1 MDELNPEDAAIF
13 AAFNAR
19 TRDDLAGMSPEG
31 RAFLASPMPPQGTP
45 PPPEQSFLGKTG
57 SAIASS
63 AGAVADWV
71 TGENVEFPELQ
82 GKGDLPGATAADKA
96 AYQLLVSTTLDDYKL
111 ETGIKNIFPDA
122 ATKYDKFGNLLVT
135 LDDKDAEGNVVGSS
149 TFYPN
154 ARGLDLPTTMQ
165 IAGGIGLAAP
175 VKKAIA
181 TVATPRLTQGYLGAS
196 ATAATE
202 GALMEG
208 ASKAI
213 TGLPYDWSV
222 PAAAGIFGPTFLGL
236 GSLFGKSAG
245 YVMKKYRD
253 NPASVLN
260 PDGSFTEET
269 ANYIRG
275 KGLNPDDIQTN
286 LYASWRD
293 LVDQGFI
300 PEEAVTRASTQALPF
315 EVKLTT
321 GQQRSDQGQMLWEDM
336 IAKGV
341 GDTTATAILRQFYDA
356 QISAVEAN
364 MKALGTRMGAGTRGE
379 SAEVA
384 QRSLRGQ
391 RDQARAAANLK
402 YDEARAAQ
410 QAFLDPTSATT
421 FADVT
426 LVQALESFSP
436 ITTPKTFRLVEELRE
451 GLQNGMDVGQ
461 IQIRRQQLTNAA
473 KEMGPEG
480 AAAKAAVDS
489 LDGYLD
495 EVVTSNLFNIDRMT
509 GQVTEGLG
517 ADNQVR
523 AKESI
528 RLWKDAISTWSGFK
542 QKWETKG
549 ILNDLT
555 EKQMRDGELQFKVA
569 PEDAANYIFGVNFLG
584 LQSKRN
590 ITRDVQVLKDQLNV
604 FEWNQLRG
612 EVVTKL
618 LDGTLTN
625 ASEANQRQVSGVL
638 STEWAK
644 VRSSNRGLIDTLFSR
659 EEQGMISSLAN
670 VTGRIANRTQ
680 NRSNSGA
687 VIGRMAGAIYGTLGL
702 PVPVAVLEP
711 LITRTVGP
719 LYRAG
724 KAQMSTSGTAT
735 AASVRPIIIGGA
747 SSAALDPENLET
759 FREVTSDIIE
769 EIPVVD
775 ALAPV
780 IAPPPQASVSSEML
794 RRIPPAPSTRGVP
807 GLGEPANDVAA
818 TPAMTPPPSAVA
830 QGPSQSSE
838 MMARL
843 FPFDMA

>member
-31 RAFLASPMPPQGTP
+31 RAFLSSPMPPQGTL

-57 SAIASS
+57 SAIASG

-71 TGENVEFPELQ
+71 TGENVDYPELPV
-82 GKGDLPGATAADKA
+82 GAAPMSATASQKA
-96 AYQLLVSTTLDDYKL
+96 AYLTLIGTTLDDYKL
-111 ETGIKNIFPDA
+111 EVGIKEIFPEA
-122 ATKYDKFGNLLVT
+122 MTSYDSQGNLLVSMDNK
-135 LDDKDAEGNVVGSS
+135 DDEGNSLGVS

-154 ARGLDLPTTMQ
+154 PRGLDLPTTMQ
-165 IAGGIGLAAP
+165 IAGGIGIAAP
-175 VKKAIA
+175 VKKGIAAIA
-181 TVATPRLTQGYLGAS
+181 GPRLTQGYLGAS

-260 PDGSFTEET
+260 PDGSFTEAT

-300 PEEAVTRASTQALPF
+300 PEEAVTRASVQGLPF

-321 GQQRSDQGQMLWEDM
+321 GQQQGNQGQMLWEDM

-341 GDTTATAILRQFYDA
+341 GDTTATAILKQFYDA

-364 MKALGTRMGAGTRGE
+364 MKALGTSMGAGTRGE
-379 SAEVA
+379 AAEVA

-391 RDQARAAANLK
+391 RDQARGAANLK
-402 YDEARAAQ
+402 YDKARAAQ
-410 QAFLDPTSATT
+410 QAFLDPTSAVT

-426 LVQALESFSP
+426 LVKALESFSP
-436 ITTPKTFRLVEELRE
+436 ITTPKTFSLVDELRE

-480 AAAKAAVDS
+480 AAAKAALDS

-495 EVVTSNLFNIDRMT
+495 EVVTSNLFNINRMT

-517 ADNQVR
+517 ANDQVLAAR
-523 AKESI
+523 ESI
-528 RLWKDAISTWSGFK
+528 RLWKDAINTWSGFK

-549 ILNDLT
+549 VLNDLT

-604 FEWNQLRG
+604 FEWNNLRG

-625 ASEANQRQVSGVL
+625 ASEASQREISGTL
-638 STEWAK
+638 STQWAK
-644 VRSSNRGLIDTLFSR
+644 VRNSNKGLIDTLFSR

-687 VIGRMAGAIYGTLGL
+687 AIGRMAGAIYGTLGL

-724 KAQMSTSGTAT
+724 KAQMSTSGAPTPP
-735 AASVRPIIIGGA
+735 SVRPIIIGGA
-747 SSAALDPENLET
+747 SSVALDPENVDTLQ
-759 FREVTSDIIE
+759 EVTSDIIE

-780 IAPPPQASVSSEML
+780 IAPPPQASRRQPAAVPTKFSVSD
-794 RRIPPAPSTRGVP
+794 
-807 GLGEPANDVAA
+807 PANAAA
-818 TPAMTPPPSAVA
+818 TPDMAPPPRAVA
-830 QGPSQSSE
+830 QGPSESSE

>member
-1 MDELNPEDAAIF
+1 MDEVLSPEDQAIF
-13 AAFNAR
+13 SAFSSGA
-19 TRDDLAGMSPEG
+19 RDDLMGMSLEG
-31 RAFLASPMPPQGTP
+31 LDIVS

-57 SAIASS
+57 SAIASG

-71 TGENVEFPELQ
+71 TGENVDYPELPV
-82 GKGDLPGATAADKA
+82 GAAPMSATASQKA
-96 AYQLLVSTTLDDYKL
+96 AYLTLIGTTLDDYKL
-111 ETGIKNIFPDA
+111 EVGIKEIFPEA
-122 ATKYDKFGNLLVT
+122 MTSYDSQGNLLVSMDNK
-135 LDDKDAEGNVVGSS
+135 DDEGNSLGVS

-154 ARGLDLPTTMQ
+154 PRGLDLPTTMQ
-165 IAGGIGLAAP
+165 IAGGIGIAAP
-175 VKKAIA
+175 VKKGIAAIA
-181 TVATPRLTQGYLGAS
+181 GPRLTQGYLGAS

-260 PDGSFTEET
+260 PDGSFTEAT
-269 ANYIRG
+269 ANYIQG

-300 PEEAVTRASTQALPF
+300 PEEAVTRASAQGLPF

-321 GQQRSDQGQMLWEDM
+321 GQQQSDQGQMLWEDM

-341 GDTTATAILRQFYDA
+341 GDTTATAILKQFYEA
-356 QISAVEAN
+356 QISAVESN
-364 MKALGTRMGAGTRGE
+364 MKALGTSMGAGTRGE
-379 SAEVA
+379 AAEVA

-391 RDQARAAANLK
+391 RDQARGAANLK
-402 YDEARAAQ
+402 YDKARAAQ
-410 QAFLDPTSATT
+410 QAFLDPTSAVT

-426 LVQALESFSP
+426 LVKALESFSP
-436 ITTPKTFRLVEELRE
+436 ITTPKTFSLVDELRE

-480 AAAKAAVDS
+480 AAAKAALDS

-517 ADNQVR
+517 ANDQVLAAR
-523 AKESI
+523 ESI
-528 RLWKDAISTWSGFK
+528 RLWKDAINTWSGFK

-549 ILNDLT
+549 VLNDLT

-604 FEWNQLRG
+604 FEWNNLRG

-625 ASEANQRQVSGVL
+625 ASEASQREISGTL
-638 STEWAK
+638 STQWAK
-644 VRSSNRGLIDTLFSR
+644 VRNSNKGLIDTLFSR

-687 VIGRMAGAIYGTLGL
+687 AIGRMAGAIYGTLGL

-724 KAQMSTSGTAT
+724 RAQMSTSGAPTPP
-735 AASVRPIIIGGA
+735 SVRPIIIGGA
-747 SSAALDPENLET
+747 SSVALDPENVDTLQ
-759 FREVTSDIIE
+759 EVTSDIIE
-769 EIPVVD
+769 EIPVVGP
-775 ALAPV
+775 AVAP
-780 IAPPPQASVSSEML
+780 IINPPPQASRRQPAAVPTKFSVSD
-794 RRIPPAPSTRGVP
+794 
-807 GLGEPANDVAA
+807 PANAAA
-818 TPAMTPPPSAVA
+818 TPDMAPPPSAVA
-830 QGPSQSSE
+830 QGPSESSE

-843 FPFDMA
+843 FPMDMV

>member
-1 MDELNPEDAAIF
+1 MDEVLSPEDQAIF
-13 AAFNAR
+13 SAFSSGA
-19 TRDDLAGMSPEG
+19 RDDLMGMSLEG
-31 RAFLASPMPPQGTP
+31 LDIVS

-57 SAIASS
+57 SAIASG

-71 TGENVEFPELQ
+71 TGENVDYPELPV
-82 GKGDLPGATAADKA
+82 GAAPMSATASQKA
-96 AYQLLVSTTLDDYKL
+96 AYLTLIGTTLDDYKL
-111 ETGIKNIFPDA
+111 EVGIKEIFPEA
-122 ATKYDKFGNLLVT
+122 MTSYDSQGNLLVSMDNK
-135 LDDKDAEGNVVGSS
+135 DDEGNSLGVS

-154 ARGLDLPTTMQ
+154 PRGLDLPTTMQ
-165 IAGGIGLAAP
+165 IAGGIGIAAP
-175 VKKAIA
+175 VKKGIAAIA
-181 TVATPRLTQGYLGAS
+181 GPRLTQGYLGAS

-260 PDGSFTEET
+260 PDGSFTEAT
-269 ANYIRG
+269 ANYIQG

-300 PEEAVTRASTQALPF
+300 PEEAVTRASAQGLPF

-321 GQQRSDQGQMLWEDM
+321 GQQQSDQGQMLWEDM

-341 GDTTATAILRQFYDA
+341 GDTTATAILKQFYEA
-356 QISAVEAN
+356 QISAVESN
-364 MKALGTRMGAGTRGE
+364 MKALGTSMGAGTRGE
-379 SAEVA
+379 AAEVA

-391 RDQARAAANLK
+391 RDQARGAANLK
-402 YDEARAAQ
+402 YDKARAAQ
-410 QAFLDPTSATT
+410 QAFLDPTSAVT

-426 LVQALESFSP
+426 LVKALESFSP
-436 ITTPKTFRLVEELRE
+436 ITTPKTFSLVDELRE

-480 AAAKAAVDS
+480 AAAKAALDS

-517 ADNQVR
+517 ANDQVLAAR
-523 AKESI
+523 ESI
-528 RLWKDAISTWSGFK
+528 RLWKDAINTWSGFK

-549 ILNDLT
+549 VLNDLT

-604 FEWNQLRG
+604 FEWNNLRG

-625 ASEANQRQVSGVL
+625 ASEASQREISGTL
-638 STEWAK
+638 STQWAK
-644 VRSSNRGLIDTLFSR
+644 VRNSNKGLIDTLFSR

-687 VIGRMAGAIYGTLGL
+687 AIGRMAGAIYGTLGL

-724 KAQMSTSGTAT
+724 RAQMSTSGAPTPP
-735 AASVRPIIIGGA
+735 SVRPIIIGGA
-747 SSAALDPENLET
+747 SSVALDPENVDTLQ
-759 FREVTSDIIE
+759 EVTSDIIE
-769 EIPVVD
+769 EIPVVGP
-775 ALAPV
+775 AVAP
-780 IAPPPQASVSSEML
+780 IINPPPQASRRQPAAVPTKFSVSD
-794 RRIPPAPSTRGVP
+794 
-807 GLGEPANDVAA
+807 PANAAA
-818 TPAMTPPPSAVA
+818 TPDMAPPPSAVA
-830 QGPSQSSE
+830 QGPSESSE

>member
-19 TRDDLAGMSPEG
+19 TRDDLVGMSQEG
-31 RAFLASPMPPQGTP
+31 RDFLASPMPQQEIP

-57 SAIASS
+57 SAIASG

-71 TGENVEFPELQ
+71 TGENVEFPEL
-82 GKGDLPGATAADKA
+82 GAGNLPESATAADMA

-122 ATKYDKFGNLLVT
+122 GTKYDKFGNLLVT

-165 IAGGIGLAAP
+165 IAGGIGLVAP

-245 YVMKKYRD
+245 YVMKKYRE

-260 PDGSFTEET
+260 PDGSFTEAT

-275 KGLNPDDIQTN
+275 KGLDPDDIQTN

-300 PEEAVTRASTQALPF
+300 PEEAVTRASAQGLPF

-321 GQQRSDQGQMLWEDM
+321 GQIKKDKGQMGWEDM
-336 IAKGV
+336 VSKGV
-341 GDTTATAILRQFYDA
+341 GEAHATRILNQFYNA
-356 QISAVEAN
+356 QIAAVEAN

-379 SAEVA
+379 AAEVA

-391 RDQARAAANLK
+391 RDQTRAAANLK
-402 YDEARAAQ
+402 YDEARAAR

-426 LVQALESFSP
+426 LVKALESFSP
-436 ITTPKTFRLVEELRE
+436 ITTPKTFRLVDELRE
-451 GLQNGMDVGQ
+451 GMQNGMDVGQ

-480 AAAKAAVDS
+480 AAAKAALDS

-495 EVVTSNLFNIDRMT
+495 KVVTSNLFNIDRMT

-517 ADNQVR
+517 AENQAL

-549 ILNDLT
+549 VLNDLT
-555 EKQMRDGELQFKVA
+555 EKQMRDGERQFKVA

-584 LQSKRN
+584 LQSKKN

-604 FEWNQLRG
+604 FEWNNLRG

-625 ASEANQRQVSGVL
+625 ASEASQREISGTL

-644 VRSSNRGLIDTLFSR
+644 VRNSNKGLIDTLFSR

-687 VIGRMAGAIYGTLGL
+687 AIGRMAGAIYGTLGL

-719 LYRAG
+719 FYRAG
-724 KAQMSTSGTAT
+724 KAQMSTSGAPTPP
-735 AASVRPIIIGGA
+735 SVRPIIIGGA

-780 IAPPPQASVSSEML
+780 IAPPPQASRRQPAAVPTKWSVSD
-794 RRIPPAPSTRGVP
+794 
-807 GLGEPANDVAA
+807 PANTAA
-818 TPAMTPPPSAVA
+818 TPDMAPPPSAVA
-830 QGPSQSSE
+830 QGPSESSE

-843 FPFDMA
+843 FPMDMV

>member
-1 MDELNPEDAAIF
+1 MDEVLSPEDQAIF
-13 AAFNAR
+13 SAFSSGA
-19 TRDDLAGMSPEG
+19 RDDLMGMSPEG
-31 RAFLASPMPPQGTP
+31 LDIVS

-57 SAIASS
+57 SAIASG

-71 TGENVEFPELQ
+71 TGENVDYPELPV
-82 GKGDLPGATAADKA
+82 GAAPMSATASQKA
-96 AYQLLVSTTLDDYKL
+96 AYLTLIGTTLDDYKL
-111 ETGIKNIFPDA
+111 EVGIKEIFPEA
-122 ATKYDKFGNLLVT
+122 MTSYDSQGNLLVSMDNK
-135 LDDKDAEGNVVGSS
+135 DDEGNSLGVS

-154 ARGLDLPTTMQ
+154 PRGLDLPTTMQ
-165 IAGGIGLAAP
+165 IAGGIGIAAP
-175 VKKAIA
+175 VKKGIAAIA
-181 TVATPRLTQGYLGAS
+181 GPRLTQGYLGAS

-260 PDGSFTEET
+260 PDGSFTEAT

-300 PEEAVTRASTQALPF
+300 PEEAVTRASAQGLPF

-321 GQQRSDQGQMLWEDM
+321 GQQQSDQGQMLWEDM

-341 GDTTATAILRQFYDA
+341 GDTTATAILKQFYEA
-356 QISAVEAN
+356 QISAVESN
-364 MKALGTRMGAGTRGE
+364 MKALGTSMGAGTRGE
-379 SAEVA
+379 AAEVA

-391 RDQARAAANLK
+391 RDQARGAANLK
-402 YDEARAAQ
+402 YDKARAAQ
-410 QAFLDPTSATT
+410 QAFLDPTSAVT

-426 LVQALESFSP
+426 LVKALESFSP
-436 ITTPKTFRLVEELRE
+436 ITTPKTFSLVDELRE

-480 AAAKAAVDS
+480 AAAKAALDS

-517 ADNQVR
+517 ANDQVLAAR
-523 AKESI
+523 ESI
-528 RLWKDAISTWSGFK
+528 RLWKDAINTWSGFK

-549 ILNDLT
+549 VLNDLT

-604 FEWNQLRG
+604 FEWNNLRG

-625 ASEANQRQVSGVL
+625 ASEASQREISGTL
-638 STEWAK
+638 STQWAK
-644 VRSSNRGLIDTLFSR
+644 VRNSNKGLIDTLFSR

-687 VIGRMAGAIYGTLGL
+687 AIGRMAGAIYGTLGL

-724 KAQMSTSGTAT
+724 RAQMSTSGAPTPP
-735 AASVRPIIIGGA
+735 SVRPIIIGGA
-747 SSAALDPENLET
+747 SSVALDPENVDTLQ
-759 FREVTSDIIE
+759 EVTSDIIE
-769 EIPVVD
+769 EIPVVGP
-775 ALAPV
+775 AVAP
-780 IAPPPQASVSSEML
+780 IINPPPQASRRQPAAVPTKFSVSD
-794 RRIPPAPSTRGVP
+794 
-807 GLGEPANDVAA
+807 PANAAA
-818 TPAMTPPPSAVA
+818 TPDAAPPPSAVA
-830 QGPSQSSE
+830 QGPSESSE

>member
-1 MDELNPEDAAIF
+1 MDEVLSPEDQAIF
-13 AAFNAR
+13 SAFSSGA
-19 TRDDLAGMSPEG
+19 RDDLMGMSPEG
-31 RAFLASPMPPQGTP
+31 LDIVS

-57 SAIASS
+57 SAIASG

-71 TGENVEFPELQ
+71 TGENVEFPEL
-82 GKGDLPGATAADKA
+82 GAGNLPESATAADMA

-122 ATKYDKFGNLLVT
+122 GTKYDKFGNLLVT
-135 LDDKDAEGNVVGSS
+135 LDDKDAEARNVVGSS

-165 IAGGIGLAAP
+165 IAGGIGLATP

-260 PDGSFTEET
+260 PDGSFTEAT

-300 PEEAVTRASTQALPF
+300 PEEAVTRASAQGLPF

-321 GQQRSDQGQMLWEDM
+321 GQQQGNQGQMLWEDM

-341 GDTTATAILRQFYDA
+341 GDTTATAILKQFYDA

-364 MKALGTRMGAGTRGE
+364 MKALGTSMGAGTRGE
-379 SAEVA
+379 AAEVA

-391 RDQARAAANLK
+391 RDQARGAANLK
-402 YDEARAAQ
+402 YDKARAAQ
-410 QAFLDPTSATT
+410 QAFLDPTSAVT

-426 LVQALESFSP
+426 LVKALESFSP
-436 ITTPKTFRLVEELRE
+436 ITTPKTFSLVDELRE

-480 AAAKAAVDS
+480 AAAKAALDS

-517 ADNQVR
+517 ANDQVLAAR
-523 AKESI
+523 ESI
-528 RLWKDAISTWSGFK
+528 RLWKDAINTWSGFK

-549 ILNDLT
+549 VLNDLT
-555 EKQMRDGELQFKVA
+555 EKQMRDGELQFK
-569 PEDAANYIFGVNFLG
+569 
-584 LQSKRN
+584 SC
-590 ITRDVQVLKDQLNV
+590 TR
-604 FEWNQLRG
+604 R
-612 EVVTKL
+612 
-618 LDGTLTN
+618 
-625 ASEANQRQVSGVL
+625 
-638 STEWAK
+638 
-644 VRSSNRGLIDTLFSR
+644 RS
-659 EEQGMISSLAN
+659 
-670 VTGRIANRTQ
+670 
-680 NRSNSGA
+680 
-687 VIGRMAGAIYGTLGL
+687 
-702 PVPVAVLEP
+702 
-711 LITRTVGP
+711 
-719 LYRAG
+719 
-724 KAQMSTSGTAT
+724 
-735 AASVRPIIIGGA
+735 
-747 SSAALDPENLET
+747 
-759 FREVTSDIIE
+759 
-769 EIPVVD
+769 
-775 ALAPV
+775 
-780 IAPPPQASVSSEML
+780 
-794 RRIPPAPSTRGVP
+794 
-807 GLGEPANDVAA
+807 
-818 TPAMTPPPSAVA
+818 
-830 QGPSQSSE
+830 
-838 MMARL
+838 
-843 FPFDMA
+843 

>member
-1 MDELNPEDAAIF
+1 MEEVLSPEDQAIF
-13 AAFNAR
+13 SAFSSGDRN
-19 TRDDLAGMSPEG
+19 DLTGMSPEG
-31 RAFLASPMPPQGTP
+31 IDLIS
-45 PPPEQSFLGKTG
+45 PPPEQSLLGKAG
-57 SAIASS
+57 SAIASG

-71 TGENVEFPELQ
+71 TGENVDYPELPV
-82 GKGDLPGATAADKA
+82 GAAPMSATASQKA
-96 AYQLLVSTTLDDYKL
+96 AYLTLIGTTLDDYKL
-111 ETGIKNIFPDA
+111 EVGIKEIFPEA
-122 ATKYDKFGNLLVT
+122 MTSYDSQGNLLVSMDNK
-135 LDDKDAEGNVVGSS
+135 DDEGNSLGVS

-154 ARGLDLPTTMQ
+154 PRGLDLPTTMQ
-165 IAGGIGLAAP
+165 IAGGIGIAAP
-175 VKKAIA
+175 VKK
-181 TVATPRLTQGYLGAS
+181 TVAALAGPRLTQGYLGAS

-245 YVMKKYRD
+245 YLMKKYRD

-260 PDGSFTEET
+260 PDGSFTEAT

-275 KGLNPDDIQTN
+275 KGLNPDDIQTS

-300 PEEAVTRASTQALPF
+300 PEEAVIRASAQGLPF

-321 GQQRSDQGQMLWEDM
+321 GQLNADKGQMLWEDM
-336 IAKGV
+336 VSKGV
-341 GDTTATAILRQFYDA
+341 GEAYATKVLNQFYDA

-364 MKALGTRMGAGTRGE
+364 MKALGTSMGAGTRGE
-379 SAEVA
+379 AAEVA

-391 RDQARAAANLK
+391 RDQARGAANLK
-402 YDEARAAQ
+402 YDKARAAQ
-410 QAFLDPTSATT
+410 QAFVDPTSATT

-426 LVQALESFSP
+426 LVKALESFSP
-436 ITTPKTFRLVEELRE
+436 LTTPKTFSLVDELRE

-480 AAAKAAVDS
+480 AAAKAALDS

-495 EVVTSNLFNIDRMT
+495 EVVTSNLFDINRMT
-509 GQVTEGLG
+509 GQVTERLG
-517 ADNQVR
+517 AENQALAR
-523 AKESI
+523 ESI
-528 RLWKDAISTWSGFK
+528 RLWKDAINTWSGFK

-549 ILNDLT
+549 ILKDLT

-569 PEDAANYIFGVNFLG
+569 PEDAANYIFGANFLG

-604 FEWNQLRG
+604 FEWNNLRG

-625 ASEANQRQVSGVL
+625 ASEASQRKISGKL
-638 STEWAK
+638 STDWAK
-644 VRSSNRGLIDTLFSR
+644 VRNSNKGLIDTLFSR

-670 VTGRIANRTQ
+670 VTGRIANKTQ
-680 NRSNSGA
+680 NSSNSGA
-687 VIGRMAGAIYGTLGL
+687 VIGRMVGGLYGALGL
-702 PVPVAVLEP
+702 PIPVAILQPVLEKTLLP
-711 LITRTVGP
+711 LARSGKVMMDTRYASP
-719 LYRAG
+719 
-724 KAQMSTSGTAT
+724 SPP
-735 AASVRPIIIGGA
+735 SVRPIIIGGA
-747 SSAALDPENLET
+747 SSAALDPENVDTLQ
-759 FREVTSDIIE
+759 EVTSDIIE
-769 EIPVVD
+769 EIPVVGP
-775 ALAPV
+775 AVAP
-780 IAPPPQASVSSEML
+780 IINPPPQASRRQPAAVPTKFSVSDPTNL
-794 RRIPPAPSTRGVP
+794 
-807 GLGEPANDVAA
+807 AA
-818 TPAMTPPPSAVA
+818 TPDAAPPPSAVA
-830 QGPSQSSE
+830 QGPSESSE

-843 FPFDMA
+843 FPMDMV